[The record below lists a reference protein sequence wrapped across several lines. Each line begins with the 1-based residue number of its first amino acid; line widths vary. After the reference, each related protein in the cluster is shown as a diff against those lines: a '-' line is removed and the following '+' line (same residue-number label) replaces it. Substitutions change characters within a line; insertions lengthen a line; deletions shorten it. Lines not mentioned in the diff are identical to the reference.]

1 MSCGRATQI
10 SVFRSRRL
18 PHFPCPTPPFSPCPK
33 GALRDYLRAHRQ
45 EPIRTLLTF
54 MIQIA
59 DGMAYLES
67 VKFVHRD
74 LAARNILVKDP
85 NTVKIA
91 DFGLSRALQ
100 NENYYKAERKG
111 KWPLKWYAPEAIFY
125 SRFTHKVGGE
135 EMRRAEKETET
146 G

>member
-1 MSCGRATQI
+1 
-10 SVFRSRRL
+10 
-18 PHFPCPTPPFSPCPK
+18 
-33 GALRDYLRAHRQ
+33 
-45 EPIRTLLTF
+45 

-91 DFGLSRALQ
+91 DFGLSRSLQ
-100 NENYYKAERKG
+100 NENYYKAEKKG
-111 KWPLKWYAPEAIFY
+111 KWPLKWYAPEAIFF
-125 SRFTHKVGGE
+125 SRFTHKVGRE
-135 EMRRAEKETET
+135 EKTRRKWKQAIV
-146 G
+146 